1 MFLSHFTLSFHFSVV
16 LIVELDFSNP
26 PAHKQP
32 LFESKNLW
40 SNVCYS
46 DIEELLRY
54 STLYIKSFS
63 TLRFNLFIR
72 INYEIV
78 FHQSVCFSWKLIS
91 SPWRIS
97 LRYDITTNVNTQKT
111 CLLLC
116 ACILECMFALHI
128 IYAWTPCILEN
139 RDSKRSSLVE
149 KFMQSLPLQGCS
161 V

>member
-1 MFLSHFTLSFHFSVV
+1 MFLSHFTLSFHFNVV
-16 LIVELDFSNP
+16 LIVELDFSSP

-78 FHQSVCFSWKLIS
+78 FHQPVCFFLKVDFFSLTDLFALWYNNKCKHTKNMPFLYVHVYWNACLLCILSMHGHLVSWKIGIPS
-91 SPWRIS
+91 EEV
-97 LRYDITTNVNTQKT
+97 T
-111 CLLLC
+111 
-116 ACILECMFALHI
+116 
-128 IYAWTPCILEN
+128 
-139 RDSKRSSLVE
+139 
-149 KFMQSLPLQGCS
+149 
-161 V
+161 